1 MTGLVPTV
9 DQDCV
14 FVGMG
19 VSEEMKGTRPIS
31 FAFHSLP
38 DYMKMPIITKVT
50 CRSVVADERVQ
61 VSAK

>member
-19 VSEEMKGTRPIS
+19 VSEEMKGTGPIS
-31 FAFHSLP
+31 FAFDSLQ
-38 DYMKMPIITKVT
+38 DLMKVL
-50 CRSVVADERVQ
+50 
-61 VSAK
+61 